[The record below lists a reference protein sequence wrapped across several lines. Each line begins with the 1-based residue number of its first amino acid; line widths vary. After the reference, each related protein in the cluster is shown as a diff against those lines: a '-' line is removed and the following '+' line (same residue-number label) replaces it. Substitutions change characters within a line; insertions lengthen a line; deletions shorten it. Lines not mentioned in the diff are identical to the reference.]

1 MSEEK
6 GWLPTLDENEILDI
20 TPIMLDRRF
29 IYLSRSVD
37 EVFDYVKVA
46 ESEFQRLAT
55 QYELQAA
62 TSRIRLAGEKNP
74 DTDKAWTAQDRD
86 DLALKENFLLKTELD
101 IAEALVKA
109 ARSNIKRIELLV
121 GLTQSLSR
129 NLQSSITTSTQT
141 R

>member
-6 GWLPTLDENEILDI
+6 GWLPTLDENEILEI
-20 TPIMLDRRF
+20 TPAMLDRRF
-29 IYLSRSVD
+29 IHLSRSVD
-37 EVFDYVKVA
+37 EVFDYVKEA
-46 ESEFQRLAT
+46 EAGFQTLST
-55 QYELQAA
+55 QYELAAA

-74 DTDKAWTAQDRD
+74 DTDKSWTAQDRD
-86 DLALKENFLLKTELD
+86 DLALKENYALKTELD

-129 NLQSSITTSTQT
+129 NLQSSVITSTQT